1 MGKALVSKA
10 DFPVLS
16 RRHDGTPL
24 IYLDSAAT
32 AQKPRVVL
40 DAMDGFYRERYASV
54 RRGIYALA
62 EAATGEY
69 EQARKTVATFLGTD
83 DASEVVF
90 TKNATES
97 INLVAAGWGSRNLK
111 KGDAILLTE
120 MEHHANL
127 VPWYRLAEAQGLELR
142 FGGVTGDGRLD
153 LADFRK
159 KAAGV
164 KLVSVAHASN
174 VLGTIN
180 PVAELAGIAHEAGA
194 KILVDGAQAAPH
206 LPVDVRAL
214 GADWY
219 AVSGHKLY
227 GPTGIGVLWTRHQVY
242 TEMDVV
248 FSGGEMITEVGLG
261 TVSFADPPAKYEPG
275 TPPVAEAIG
284 LAAAAGYV
292 EKLGRERIAA
302 HDRELSAYALGKLDD
317 VPGLRVFGPAD
328 PSARVGLVSFAV
340 EGTHPHDLATLLD
353 REGIAI
359 RSGHHC
365 AQPLH
370 RRLGIPASTR
380 ASWGVYTAPADIDRL
395 VEGLRGAVK
404 TLT

>member
-127 VPWYRLAEAQGLELR
+127 VPWYRLAETQGLELR

-159 KAAGV
+159 KAAGA

-302 HDRELSAYALGKLDD
+302 HDRELSAYALGKLGD